1 MMLTLSRKIGFM
13 VLLAGSR
20 RNRFFSLKNRLS
32 VASPSSSRTATIWP
46 SRACSCGG

>member
-1 MMLTLSRKIGFM
+1 MMSTLSRKIGFM

-32 VASPSSSRTATIWP
+32 VAAPSSSRTATILLRSLP
-46 SRACSCGG
+46 G